1 QYLDLLLFPSRITS
15 YLPDGM
21 VSSAAMLPETST
33 DGGSSNGHAEPGD
46 LRSQFRSSLLGPG
59 RTLRRPSFGPPK
71 ARAAEP
77 EEPPLVAGEHPLVDQ
92 VEEMFRSWP
101 ELERTV
107 AAERLFA
114 A

>member
-77 EEPPLVAGEHPLVDQ
+77 EEPPLVAGD
-92 VEEMFRSWP
+92 RKS
-101 ELERTV
+101 T
-107 AAERLFA
+107 RLNSSHVSIS
-114 A
+114 